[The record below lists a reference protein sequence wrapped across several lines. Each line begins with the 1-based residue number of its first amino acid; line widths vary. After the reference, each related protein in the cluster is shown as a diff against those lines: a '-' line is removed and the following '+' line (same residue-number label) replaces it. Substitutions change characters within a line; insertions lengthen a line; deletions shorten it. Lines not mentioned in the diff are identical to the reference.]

1 MVPAVAEDQ
10 YTFLKIELYSGH
22 PEVVAAAEVL
32 VAYIASKK
40 KFLKDRNGWIRAAR
54 KLIASLWMRD
64 RDMFRFSTKKD
75 YFSAGSRKQ
84 VWLTPKTLHLFKA
97 MKELKWVNKAI
108 EAVRPAYSK
117 KKQGGLATV
126 YCRSKTFKDL
136 LLHLTPEAIEVDTD
150 LPWVML
156 TDNDGNLKPLP
167 EAYLSTDSY
176 KQTLAV
182 MQQHYDLLMRSDIKD
197 ASSRKLHDLVMRYQR
212 KWKDHMGIGGR
223 FYSPFCNLP
232 KNDRLGITIRGEPV
246 GSWDFS
252 QLHPTLLLLLHHGVG
267 MEQNLFSTGD
277 VYSMP
282 DYSDLPRSAHK
293 KFINSIF
300 NAQSREAAAR
310 SIMTAHRYWDLFEDC
325 WVYETYKGRA
335 KRQGLPVWPK
345 SPKKAAQDYIDSFL
359 FRHPAFEEIAFKG
372 LWGTLQ
378 LLDSQ
383 IMQEAVK
390 TATAMAIPVLPVHD
404 ELVVPRSQKDTVR
417 IILIDSFHHVTDGEF
432 KHHNPKVE
440 WSEKEA

>member
-1 MVPAVAEDQ
+1 MSDKTV
-10 YTFLKIELYSGH
+10 TFLSIEHYSGH
-22 PEVVAAAEVL
+22 PEVKAAAELL
-32 VAYIASKK
+32 VDKYAESLQFIKT
-40 KFLKDRNGWIRAAR
+40 RQQWIMAAR
-54 KLIASLWMRD
+54 KLIASLWMREGD
-64 RDMFRFSTKKD
+64 LFRFSTKKD
-75 YFSAGSRKQ
+75 YFSTGSRKQ
-84 VWLTPKTLHLFKA
+84 VWMTPKTLKLFKT
-97 MKELKWVNKAI
+97 MLELEWVVKVQSAI
-108 EAVRPAYSK
+108 PPQYSK
-117 KKQGGLATV
+117 KSKGGMAAI
-126 YCRSKTFKDL
+126 YCRRLSFRQLMNT
-136 LLHLTPEAIEVDTD
+136 LTEADVQLDESLPLVTLTGVDD
-150 LPWVML
+150 QYVE
-156 TDNDGNLKPLP
+156 LP
-167 EAYLSTDSY
+167 EAYIATESHRNTVNALNMHYALLEISKLMDANGNPLSLT
-176 KQTLAV
+176 
-182 MQQHYDLLMRSDIKD
+182 
-197 ASSRKLHDLVMRYQR
+197 KLRYR
-212 KWKDHMGIGGR
+212 RRFKGHMGNGGR

-232 KNDRLGITIRGEPV
+232 KHDRLSITIRGEPV

-300 NAQSREAAAR
+300 NAQSREAATR

-325 WVYETYKGRA
+325 WVYETYKGSA
-335 KRQGLPVWPK
+335 ERQGLPVWPK

-359 FRHPAFEEIAFKG
+359 FRHPAFEGIAFKG

-417 IILIDSFHHVTDGEF
+417 SILVDSFHHVTNGKF
-432 KHHNPKVE
+432 KNHNPKME
-440 WSEKEA
+440 WSERVA